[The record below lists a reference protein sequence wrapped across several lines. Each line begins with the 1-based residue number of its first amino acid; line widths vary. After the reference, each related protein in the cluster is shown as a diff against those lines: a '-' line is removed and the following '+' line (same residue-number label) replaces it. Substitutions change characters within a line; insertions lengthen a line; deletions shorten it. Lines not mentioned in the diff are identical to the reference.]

1 MNIKIPIQEIEKKL
15 KYKFKKKKLI
25 NDCFIHPSFLKK
37 NKKLNNNFVHE
48 FERLEFLGDRV
59 LGIVIASLIFNKFNE
74 YDEGT
79 LSKKFSL
86 LVQRD
91 FLYKIAL
98 KLNLNDFV
106 KVNNKN
112 FNLKSQKSIL
122 SDTLES
128 IIGAIYI
135 DGGFDSSRKFITSL
149 WMPYLDLTPTNKSDP
164 KSTLQEV
171 SQKKYKK
178 LPEYKLVSKKGPP
191 HSPVFTVSLKA
202 LNFQTIKDSGHSIRD
217 AEKNAAKK
225 ILDML
230 DEQ

>member
-1 MNIKIPIQEIEKKL
+1 MTIKIPIQEIEKKL

-37 NKKLNNNFVHE
+37 NKKFNNNFVHE

-59 LGIVIASLIFNKFNE
+59 LGIIIASLIFNKFVD

-91 FLYKIAL
+91 FLYKMAL
-98 KLNLNDFV
+98 TLNLNDFV

-122 SDTLES
+122 SDTLIWQLRRECGCLSGFRLSIASSVLSGDPTFSIHVGS
-128 IIGAIYI
+128 II
-135 DGGFDSSRKFITSL
+135 T
-149 WMPYLDLTPTNKSDP
+149 
-164 KSTLQEV
+164 
-171 SQKKYKK
+171 
-178 LPEYKLVSKKGPP
+178 
-191 HSPVFTVSLKA
+191 
-202 LNFQTIKDSGHSIRD
+202 
-217 AEKNAAKK
+217 
-225 ILDML
+225 
-230 DEQ
+230 